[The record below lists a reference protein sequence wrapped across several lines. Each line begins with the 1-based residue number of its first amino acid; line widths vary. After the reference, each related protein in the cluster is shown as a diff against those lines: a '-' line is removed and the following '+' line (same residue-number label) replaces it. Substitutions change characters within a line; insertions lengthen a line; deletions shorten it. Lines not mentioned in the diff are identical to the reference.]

1 MSNNTL
7 LDPEQLGKMLQVS
20 RRTLARYEVSGL
32 LRPIKLNKR
41 VIRYALSD
49 VDQMLEKFKMGGI
62 A

>member
-7 LDPEQLGKMLQVS
+7 LNPKELGDMLGLS
-20 RRTLARYEVSGL
+20 RRTLSRYEKSGHL
-32 LRPIKLNKR
+32 HPIKLNKR

-49 VDQMLEKFKMGGI
+49 VDQMLEKFKMGGL

>member
-1 MSNNTL
+1 MSNETL
-7 LDPEQLGKMLQVS
+7 LSPKQLGDMLQVS
-20 RRTLARYEVSGL
+20 RRTLARYETAGL
-32 LRPIKLNKR
+32 LHPIKLNKR